1 MNGLSRGVA
10 DDIHMD
16 GFRLC
21 IPDIETHA
29 ELFLIGTDAL
39 RDIDLIGA
47 ALFHR
52 LWQLEEEPV
61 VEFAG

>member
-1 MNGLSRGVA
+1 
-10 DDIHMD
+10 MD

-21 IPDIETHA
+21 IPDIETYA
-29 ELFLIGTDAL
+29 ELLLVGTDAL
-39 RDIDLIGA
+39 RDVDLIGT
-47 ALFHR
+47 ALLHR